1 MADYALAPQ
10 QAALLPVAPLP
21 AVPRT
26 ITPPALQSLEA
37 ARRYVTFNQLYTD
50 EQKDPCSRNYAC
62 IMARFDASL
71 PNALAG
77 GTLFNQIVSIGS
89 AQLQAYLCCGTGL
102 GTNGSRVYCVHS
114 PSKFISSLDGTPS
127 TWDSLSFAFLGELVQ
142 GTITNVLLHDTAFEE
157 VNVDAYT
164 VPYILE
170 I

>member
-1 MADYALAPQ
+1 MLRYG
-10 QAALLPVAPLP
+10 VGYK
-21 AVPRT
+21 R
-26 ITPPALQSLEA
+26 IT
-37 ARRYVTFNQLYTD
+37 
-50 EQKDPCSRNYAC
+50 
-62 IMARFDASL
+62 
-71 PNALAG
+71 
-77 GTLFNQIVSIGS
+77 
-89 AQLQAYLCCGTGL
+89 
-102 GTNGSRVYCVHS
+102 VYCVHS